1 MSNSAELMRR
11 TEADTDALL
20 FNDTR
25 AGLLLISP
33 LNPFTTAAE
42 IEFLKAVTLRN
53 CCNQYVVA
61 AEY

>member
-11 TEADTDALL
+11 TEAD
-20 FNDTR
+20 DTR

-33 LNPFTTAAE
+33 LNPLTTAAE

>member
-1 MSNSAELMRR
+1 MRR

-33 LNPFTTAAE
+33 LNPLTTAAE